1 MPDALPAPD
10 DLVQLQRE
18 LDAADNALAD
28 FAQSKTAEYRARFP
42 EPRQALQRA
51 RWTEEDIEEFGR
63 LRQTVQDLRTAVRQ
77 HPTTVRAHAVG
88 CARETAQAR
97 KVAARRRVERSAD

>member
-42 EPRQALQRA
+42 EPGQALQRA
-51 RWTEEDIEEFGR
+51 RWAAEDIAEFGR
-63 LRQTVQDLRTAVRQ
+63 LRETVQELRMAVRQ
-77 HPTTVRAHAVG
+77 HPVTVLSHAVG

-97 KVAARRRVERSAD
+97 KIAARRRVG